1 MSATGLVGIDVNESH
16 GVDRNALQSS
26 YFLVCEDNR
35 SFLSGIPTDS
45 INLVVTSPPHNL
57 VKDYETRLCVK
68 DHVELQSQEIRARIR
83 VFQAF

>member
-1 MSATGLVGIDVNESH
+1 MSATGLVGIDVKESH

-45 INLVVTSPPHNL
+45 IKN
-57 VKDYETRLCVK
+57 VKIVWCPI
-68 DHVELQSQEIRARIR
+68 IRARSSKGSPTGKGSACR
-83 VFQAF
+83 PVNTLGGTA